1 MPFREI
7 SASFYWRLVESGRCS
22 SSSDALKK
30 SFENGSKKCTECRFS
45 FKFDNKY
52 TSSKWLSRRQG
63 TKKYREHLTLTHPM
77 SCAQQLFWFSAI
89 FFWLSFIKMIL
100 YFFVSFWITKLS
112 PIAFLTKAMDANGSE
127 ALTIIIWRSDKSDDD
142 DETWRKKNKYFVYF
156 CSLNNTLSY
165 FEVCNV
171 SEIFRTEENVICALV
186 RDVVEIVAAFIS

>member
-7 SASFYWRLVESGRCS
+7 SAPFYWRLVESGRCS

-112 PIAFLTKAMDANGSE
+112 PIAFLTKAKDANGSE

-142 DETWRKKNKYFVYF
+142 DETWRKKINISCTFVHWTILSHISKFAMFQKYSGQKRMLFA
-156 CSLNNTLSY
+156 LW
-165 FEVCNV
+165 FEMY
-171 SEIFRTEENVICALV
+171 SKL
-186 RDVVEIVAAFIS
+186 